1 MKKRTLLGVFAIL
14 VIVAI
19 ILGVILSAGIIE
31 FISSPDFPFEIPPEF
46 FPGILLYTP
55 LKVILSL
62 VNMVLI
68 LLMLAIYIDLY
79 RKLKSRFTAALLLM
93 IIVLMLNV
101 MTSNP
106 AVFFRFGPQL
116 VGFGPFLIIPDLFTT
131 IALTVLFYIS
141 LE

>member
-1 MKKRTLLGVFAIL
+1 MKKRTLLGIFAIL
-14 VIVAI
+14 VVVAI
-19 ILGVILSAGIIE
+19 ILGVLLSTWIID
-31 FISSPDFPFEIPPEF
+31 FITDPNFPFEIPEELL
-46 FPGILLYTP
+46 PGILLYTP

-68 LLMLAIYIDLY
+68 LLMLAIYVDLY

-93 IIVLMLNV
+93 IIVLMFNV

-106 AVFFRFGPQL
+106 AVFLRFGPQI